1 MWVPGLLSLMASKPV
16 IKYFPIRGRAEAIR
30 LALRVAGVEYV
41 DENVADLNLMKTDL
55 GAFPFGQCPRY
66 EDEDVDIV
74 QSNAIIRHVGRKH
87 NLYGSGLK
95 EAADIDMIIDGVE
108 DFRKL
113 YVNLIYVEKL
123 AEDAKTE
130 YWRAHFDP
138 STCKDQRGGAHMLY
152 FSQLLKRYP
161 GKYMVGDS
169 ISIADIVLF
178 DLLELHI
185 RIYKQHLKAMYPD
198 LTAYF
203 DGLAEEPGMKD
214 HLADPNRFQQVNGI
228 SLG

>member
-1 MWVPGLLSLMASKPV
+1 M
-16 IKYFPIRGRAEAIR
+16 
-30 LALRVAGVEYV
+30 
-41 DENVADLNLMKTDL
+41 
-55 GAFPFGQCPRY
+55 
-66 EDEDVDIV
+66 
-74 QSNAIIRHVGRKH
+74 GRKH

-123 AEDAKTE
+123 VRATPPPPIGVFTRLFFATCAFLRILAFVKTDNCMHPRHAAMPTCMQWLQSQATLRNRGFQKQPPCMEGNHGLTWFLEWRTLELTSALFFQAEDAKTE

-185 RIYKQHLKAMYPD
+185 RIYKQHLKAMV
-198 LTAYF
+198 
-203 DGLAEEPGMKD
+203 M
-214 HLADPNRFQQVNGI
+214 V
-228 SLG
+228 